1 MRIKF
6 AKLLTFFIVFIN
18 LAIFYF
24 SWKYFTGPE
33 TADNQIIMQEA
44 TTEKPKDRIAMANKH
59 LKKSL
64 TIVFRDFHPFDN
76 DLRQSINNFVN
87 LIPNIKILIV
97 CDEIPYP
104 PLDIFTV
111 STGNQSY
118 STSLIFQENV
128 KFISLSL
135 DLSKNAQDVLSQ
147 IKTKYILLLPDSV
160 RLANGRQ
167 FLQKLLKELG
177 TMNDER
183 KRILIVPFMS
193 NKRLVNY
200 CFQINVDTSHWT
212 IEYGVRNG
220 TRHCDMVIRF
230 YY

>member
-33 TADNQIIMQEA
+33 TADNQALVQEL

-64 TIVFRDFHPFDN
+64 TIVFRDFQPFDN

-111 STGNQSY
+111 ATPANQSY

-147 IKTKYILLLPDSV
+147 IKTKYVLLLPDSV

-167 FLQKLLKELG
+167 FLQKLLKEFG
-177 TMNDER
+177 TMSEER
-183 KRILIVPFMS
+183 KKILVIPFLS

-200 CFQINVDTSHWT
+200 CFQINIDTSHWT
-212 IEYGVRNG
+212 IEFAVRNG
-220 TRHCDMVIRF
+220 TRHCDMVS
-230 YY
+230 